1 MAVMPPAAMPEESN
15 VFSQSGANCKING
28 CWETPIP
35 TANDSAMIMIA
46 RRFRRS
52 RDTMRTP
59 DAAMVPNITRV
70 APPNTGSGM
79 CCTKPA
85 TAGNSPSA
93 ISISATT
100 KPT

>member
-1 MAVMPPAAMPEESN
+1 MAVIPPAAMPEESR
-15 VFSQSGANCKING
+15 VFSQSGANCKISG

-35 TANDSAMIMIA
+35 TASDSAIIMMA
-46 RRFRRS
+46 RRFNFS
-52 RDTMRTP
+52 RETIRTP
-59 DAAMVPNITRV
+59 EAAMVPNITMV
-70 APPNTGSGM
+70 APPNTGSGI

-85 TAGNSPSA
+85 TAGNSPSR